1 MADDIRIQIVRLEH
15 EIESVRDRIKD
26 IEWRMDH
33 GEKVSRD
40 ARTKAIDKLRHLNKE
55 LLKLEEIDIC
65 RRSLG

>member
-1 MADDIRIQIVRLEH
+1 MNSDLRLKIIRLEH

-26 IEWRMDH
+26 LEWRIDH
-33 GEKVSRD
+33 GEEVDND

-65 RRSLG
+65 RE